1 MLELTL
7 SILKFIWGVVSSN
20 FFLGL
25 VAVASV
31 MLYMEHMT
39 IKQNKYL
46 VEALE
51 AFFTVI
57 DKKIENISD
66 NLETLS
72 TNKIYDLEDK
82 LMELKSTVSE
92 VSDEIDKIKNGD
104 IFQ

>member
-20 FFLGL
+20 FFLAL
-25 VAVASV
+25 AAVASV

-46 VEALE
+46 IEALE

-66 NLETLS
+66 NLETIS